1 MTLEI
6 VNIFVRATIV
16 GVAASITVGPVA
28 ILCIQRTLSKN
39 RRAGIVSGLGVA
51 AADTLLALF
60 SYIFYSI
67 LQNQIEQYSF
77 ILHIVGGIFVVA
89 VGAYIFMQNPVMQ
102 LRRNRSA
109 KSSSWQD
116 FASIFG
122 LTLTNFIMVIP
133 YILAF
138 FAIFKIPSYDSSSH
152 IGSLSAVVVVTG
164 FFLGATSWW
173 SSLAYVIGLFRRKF
187 RPRHLII
194 INRVAGSLIAL
205 LGCSTILSM
214 LIHFLP
220 NELFK

>member
-1 MTLEI
+1 MTFEI
-6 VNIFVRATIV
+6 IDLFVRAVVV

-39 RRAGIVSGLGVA
+39 RRAGIISGLGVA
-51 AADTLLALF
+51 AADTLLAF
-60 SYIFYSI
+60 ISYICYSLI
-67 LQNQIEQYSF
+67 QNQIEQYSSV
-77 ILHIVGGIFVVA
+77 LHIVGGLFVVA
-89 VGAYIFMQNPVMQ
+89 VGAYIFMQNPMTQ

-109 KSSSWQD
+109 RSSSWQD
-116 FASIFG
+116 FVSIFG

-138 FAIFKIPSYDSSSH
+138 FAVFKIPSYDSSS
-152 IGSLSAVVVVTG
+152 IEGLISAAVVVGG
-164 FFLGATSWW
+164 FFSGSATWW
-173 SSLAYVIGLFRRKF
+173 SGLACVINLFRRRF

-205 LGCSTILSM
+205 LGCSTILTTFFH
-214 LIHFLP
+214 LLP